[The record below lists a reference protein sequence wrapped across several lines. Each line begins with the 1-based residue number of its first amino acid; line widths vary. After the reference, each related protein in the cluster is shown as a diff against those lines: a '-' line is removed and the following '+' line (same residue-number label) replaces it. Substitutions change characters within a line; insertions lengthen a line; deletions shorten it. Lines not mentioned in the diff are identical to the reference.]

1 MMLFKKNKA
10 KTLAQTSLHQKNY
23 QSILLALFAVL
34 IPHFF
39 YMPVGLSLLMAAL
52 LVIWQVLLYRKGNF
66 RQAQSRWLQY
76 TVVVVGLGI
85 IFLQYKT
92 FFDVE
97 AGCAALALIL
107 LGKAFEVKNY
117 RDAIIQLNFALF
129 VVASL
134 FLYGQGLILAV
145 AALIGVFACFYGM
158 YQLQSYH
165 AAYEEV
171 LIQEVSSKQLRQQAF
186 KTVGK
191 LLLIAMPI
199 MVVLFLFF
207 PRLPPLWSMPT
218 SNQQAKTGVSDEM
231 SPGDIARL
239 SQSSELAF
247 RVIFPMPHSLPPK
260 SQLYWRAMVLEDF
273 NGLKWTQNDR
283 NKYAAFVQQKD
294 LSNPQSI
301 LPVWYQLPE
310 STSRFQVI
318 DYQMIIEPTFQNW
331 TYALD
336 YSIAAQPLQLKPD
349 LSIQLPFPLTRRRQF
364 EFKLLQ
370 PNPVANLEISEELRK
385 RNLAL
390 PAQANPQT
398 KAFSAQLWHQSGEN
412 PQRYAQRILNWIGQE
427 NFSYTL
433 SPPLLNGDRI
443 DDFLFRTRAGF
454 CEHYASAFVNLM
466 RMAGIPARVVVG
478 YQGGQAAPDGQTWEV
493 RQLDAHAWTE
503 VWFKDQGWV
512 RIDPTAAIAAERIE
526 QGMQNYAQNT
536 SLFGDA
542 HFNRLQS
549 QWLTQA
555 RIWADYVNYQWQ
567 SKVVGFDQNKQRN
580 WLQRFSI
587 EHLSQQLM
595 LLLLA
600 IISIIG
606 TVIWYLSRSQRV
618 PQSKLDRALQQ
629 LSKRLNH
636 IKLQRLENE
645 PVLSWLKRIQQHN
658 GVDER
663 LTKIMQLYTQ
673 HTYINNLSKAELRQL
688 IDLIGKYTF
697 A

>member
-1 MMLFKKNKA
+1 MLFKKNKA

-39 YMPVGLSLLMAAL
+39 YMPVSLSLLMAAI

-66 RQAQSRWLQY
+66 RQVQSRWLQY
-76 TVVVVGLGI
+76 TVVIVGLGI

-92 FFDVE
+92 FFGVE

-165 AAYEEV
+165 TAYEEV
-171 LIQEVSSKQLRQQAF
+171 LIQDVSSKQLRQQAF

-218 SNQQAKTGVSDEM
+218 SNQQAKTGVSDEI

-247 RVIFPMPHSLPPK
+247 RVIFPMPHSMPPK

-294 LSNPQSI
+294 LSNPKSI
-301 LPVWYQLPE
+301 LPVWYQLPDR
-310 STSRFQVI
+310 TQRFQAI

-370 PNPVANLEISEELRK
+370 PNPVANFEISEELRK

-398 KAFSAQLWHQSGEN
+398 KAFSEQLWHQSGEN

-443 DDFLFRTRAGF
+443 DDFLFRTHAGF

-526 QGMQNYAQNT
+526 QGMQNYAQNS

-587 EHLSQQLM
+587 ENLSQQLM

-636 IKLQRLENE
+636 VKLQRLENE
-645 PVLSWLKRIQQHN
+645 PVLSWLKRIQQHS

-673 HTYINNLSKAELRQL
+673 HTYINNLSKAELKQL